1 MSKSCRTR
9 LMLATALTG
18 SFVLMP
24 ALTMQVWAD
33 ETVNSD
39 ETVIGSGGGTKGSTW
54 DIADDLSVG
63 LEGTGTLTISDGGEV
78 SSGQAFVGRDD
89 DGNGTVTITG
99 ANSTWEIKTGNNLYL
114 GSLGTGATG
123 TLVISNGGKLLL
135 VRGLFASL
143 GAGSGGTGTVTVTG
157 AGSSM
162 DINALLSVGNY
173 GAGTLTVSDGASVVV
188 KGGAGT
194 LHIALYGGSSGV
206 LNIGDAAGEVA
217 AAPGTIDAATISFGT
232 GTGKLVL
239 NHTDVN
245 YVLDSNIIGA
255 GVLEQH
261 SGTTVLTGN
270 NTYSGGTTIS
280 GGTLQIGNG
289 GTSGSL
295 SGNVTNN
302 SALIFN
308 RSDALSYTGDISG
321 TGSLTKAG
329 AGTLTLTGANSHTGG
344 TTISAGTLQIG
355 DGGTSG
361 SLTGNIVNN
370 SALIFNRSDALSY
383 TGDISGTGSLTKSGA
398 GTLTLSGAN
407 SHTGGTT
414 ISGGTLQIGNGGT
427 VGSLS
432 GNITNNSALV
442 FNRSDALSYTG
453 DISGTGSLTKSGAGT
468 LTLTGANSHTGGT
481 TISGG
486 TLQIGNGGAVGSL
499 SGNVTNNSA
508 LIFNRSDALS
518 YTGDISGAGSLTKAG
533 AGTLTLTGANSHTG
547 GTTISAGT
555 LQIGDGGTSGS
566 LTGNIVNNSA
576 LIFNRSDA
584 LSYTGDISGTGSL
597 TKSGAGTLTLSG
609 ANIHTGGTT
618 ISGGKLVVN
627 GSTGAITLNGGTLGG
642 SGTIGNVIANSGST
656 IAPGNSIGTLNV
668 AGNASFAAGSTY
680 AVEVDKN
687 GNADKLSATGTVTID
702 NGATVS
708 VTAENGTDNGLSY
721 AVATTYKI
729 VSAGTAVT
737 GTFGSVSENFA
748 FLDASLSYDAN
759 SVYLKLLRNNF
770 SFASS
775 ATTANQRAT
784 AGALDTLASGNTL
797 YDAVSVLST
806 ENARSAF
813 DSLSGEIYASANGMF
828 IHDSRFA
835 RNAVS
840 NRIRSAFEWLDATAT
855 PVTTFGAT
863 PGTGGAAFWSHAYGS
878 WDKTRG
884 NGNAAAMDHNA
895 GGFFLGADTDIAGG
909 WRGGLMAGYGNTGFD
924 VAARTSSGN
933 ADSYTFGAYAG
944 GQIGPLGVQFGASYG
959 LHDVSVSRTVTAG
972 TLRNALSADY
982 RASTAQFFGEAGY
995 SFDTRGTRFEPYA
1008 GFALIHQHNAAF
1020 TETGGAAALSVASA
1034 SQTLG
1039 VTTLGLRGARQ
1050 VAVGDNYT
1058 ASLTGSLGWS
1068 HVVGDL
1074 DAASTMRFASGDAFG
1089 ITGAPLDRDTALIE
1103 AGLKL
1108 DFGSGATF
1116 NLDYHGDLGA
1126 RTQSHGLVAR
1136 FSMLF

>member
-24 ALTMQVWAD
+24 VLTVSVRAD
-33 ETVNSD
+33 EIVNSD
-39 ETVIGSGGGTKGSTW
+39 ETVIGSGGGTKGSPW
-54 DIADDLSVG
+54 NIADDLYVG
-63 LEGTGTLTISDGGEV
+63 SGGTGTLTISDGGKV
-78 SSGQAFVGRDD
+78 SSRKGSVGRIA
-89 DGNGTVTITG
+89 GANGTVTITG
-99 ANSTWEIKTGNNLYL
+99 ANSTWEITAGNSLYL

-123 TLVISNGGKLLL
+123 TLIISNGGLLQ
-135 VRGLFASL
+135 VHGSFASL
-143 GAGSGGTGTVTVTG
+143 GAGTGGKGTVTVTG

-162 DINALLSVGNY
+162 DINGPLVVGNF

-194 LHIALYGGSSGV
+194 LDIAQFGGSSGT
-206 LNIGDAAGEVA
+206 LNIGAAAGDAAA
-217 AAPGTIDAATISFGT
+217 ASGTIDAAQIKFGA

-245 YVLDSNIIGA
+245 YVLDSNIAGA

-280 GGTLQIGNG
+280 GGTLQVGNG

-295 SGNVTNN
+295 TGNVTNN

-344 TTISAGTLQIG
+344 TTISGGTLQVG
-355 DGGTSG
+355 NGGTSG
-361 SLTGNIVNN
+361 SLT
-370 SALIFNRSDALSY
+370 
-383 TGDISGTGSLTKSGA
+383 
-398 GTLTLSGAN
+398 
-407 SHTGGTT
+407 
-414 ISGGTLQIGNGGT
+414 
-427 VGSLS
+427 
-432 GNITNNSALV
+432 
-442 FNRSDALSYTG
+442 
-453 DISGTGSLTKSGAGT
+453 
-468 LTLTGANSHTGGT
+468 
-481 TISGG
+481 
-486 TLQIGNGGAVGSL
+486 
-499 SGNVTNNSA
+499 GNVTNNSA

-576 LIFNRSDA
+576 LIFKRSDA

-597 TKSGAGTLTLSG
+597 TKSGTGTLTLTGANSHTGGTTISGGTLQIGNGGTVGSLSGNITNNSALVFNRSDALSYTGDISGAGSLTKAGAGTLTLSG
-609 ANIHTGGTT
+609 ANTHTGGTT
-618 ISGGKLVVN
+618 VSGGKLVVN

-642 SGTIGNVIANSGST
+642 SGTIGSVAANSGST

-840 NRIRSAFEWLDATAT
+840 NRIRSAFEGLDATAT
-855 PVTTFGAT
+855 PVTAFGAT

-878 WDKTRG
+878 WDKTGG

-909 WRGGLMAGYGNTGFD
+909 WRGGLMAGYGNAGFD
-924 VAARTSSGN
+924 AAARTSSGN

-959 LHDVSVSRTVTAG
+959 LHDVSVSRTVTTG

-1108 DFGSGATF
+1108 YFDSGATF